1 MQAHISRLSQ
11 KEKDKWPILTL
22 MVLENSMIS
31 GKYSTKNRQNK
42 ALDQPSA
49 ASKSS
54 SSVLAKGKAPIK
66 DLRAPKK
73 TAPALHKEQGNA
85 SALDGYSSKM
95 NQSETQNSSRDI
107 QKGPRY
113 KSECP
118 QPGNASNVQC
128 VDGYEPKGR
137 VFNAI
142 ANALL
147 FANCDRDSAAIKRG
161 WDRDLVR
168 EAAIKRGWDP
178 NKVWHFKPASE
189 ALSDLG
195 LDVVYH
201 SSQPDSWSKFPDKA
215 IVGIREDGQTRAAFL
230 WGDYLHEGDT
240 SDFFHNCGGYKISDA
255 SSYIEIK
262 PKRKT

>member
-1 MQAHISRLSQ
+1 
-11 KEKDKWPILTL
+11 
-22 MVLENSMIS
+22 MIS
-31 GKYSTKNRQNK
+31 GKFSTRNRQNK

-73 TAPALHKEQGNA
+73 TFAAHGLYKEQGNA
-85 SALDGYSSKM
+85 SAFDGYSS
-95 NQSETQNSSRDI
+95 SSSRDT
-107 QKGPRY
+107 QKGPQY
-113 KSECP
+113 KSGCP
-118 QPGNASNVQC
+118 QPWNASGVQC
-128 VDGYEPKGR
+128 ADGGYEPKGR

-142 ANALL
+142 AKVA
-147 FANCDRDSAAIKRG
+147 DS
-161 WDRDLVR
+161 DRDLVR
-168 EAAIKRGWDP
+168 ETAIKRGWDP

-215 IVGIREDGQTRAAFL
+215 IVGVKEDGQTRAVL
-230 WGDYLHEGDT
+230 LLEDYVYEG
-240 SDFFHNCGGYKISDA
+240 NCLEPRHRNSYAISDA

-262 PKRKT
+262 SKR

>member
-11 KEKDKWPILTL
+11 KEKDRWPILTL
-22 MVLENSMIS
+22 IVLGNSMIS
-31 GKYSTKNRQNK
+31 GKFSTRSRQNK
-42 ALDQPSA
+42 APDQPSA

-73 TAPALHKEQGNA
+73 TFAAPALHKEQGNA
-85 SALDGYSSKM
+85 SALDGYSSRM
-95 NQSETQNSSRDI
+95 NRSETQNSSRDI

-137 VFNAI
+137 VFKAM
-142 ANALL
+142 AKAL
-147 FANCDRDSAAIKRG
+147 FTDC
-161 WDRDLVR
+161 DRDLVR

-195 LDVVYH
+195 VDVVYH
-201 SSQPDSWSKFPDKA
+201 GSQPDRWSEFPDKA
-215 IVGIREDGQTRAAFL
+215 IVGVKEDGQARAVFL
-230 WGDYLHEGDT
+230 LGDYIYDGNSIVPHHRNSYT
-240 SDFFHNCGGYKISDA
+240 ISDA

-262 PKRKT
+262 PKRKR